1 MTRMD
6 VELLQKL
13 NATELGQVVRGE
25 LQFFWS
31 VADAVATYREIHD
44 GDEYSLAE
52 SFEPTIRLIEK
63 GYFGALYDTDK
74 NEIYFVLLKDI

>member
-31 VADAVATYREIHD
+31 VADAVATYRKIHD

-63 GYFGALYDTDK
+63 RYFGALFDADE
-74 NEIYFVLLKDI
+74 NDIYLIVLKDI